1 MSTVQQIKRRKRIR
15 FNSAYLFIAPSILL
29 IGVFIAEPIVQSL
42 WMSLHSWTIGG
53 THQPFTGLSNYVSLM
68 RDTRFWN
75 ALKVTVIYTVCVAV
89 GQVGFGLAI
98 ASRLRR
104 TTWYSSVIRVAYFFP
119 FIGAL
124 AVVGVVWKFLLDPQ
138 VGLIAAWASKLG
150 FIPIA
155 WLQSTTWA
163 LPALIAV
170 GIWKNVGFAMIIILA
185 GMQGVPDQLYEAAT
199 MDGAGAW
206 GQFIHVTMPALRP
219 TLLFAMIIATIN
231 GLQLFDLNYVMT
243 NGGPLFHTES
253 VVMYLYQRGF
263 IDFKMGY
270 ATAIAWILFLVIMV
284 ISFAQ
289 LRLMRYKDVD

>member
-1 MSTVQQIKRRKRIR
+1 MSTVQLKRRKRIR
-15 FNSAYLFIAPSILL
+15 FNSAYLFIAPSLLL

-42 WMSLHSWTIGG
+42 WMSLHDWTIGG
-53 THQPFTGLSNYVSLM
+53 AHQLFTGLSNYASLLG
-68 RDTRFWN
+68 DGRFWN

-138 VGLIAAWASKLG
+138 VGLLAAWASKLG
-150 FIPIA
+150 FVPIA

-185 GMQGVPDQLYEAAT
+185 GMQGVPDHLYEAAT

-206 GQFIHVTMPALRP
+206 GQFIHITMPSLRP

-263 IDFKMGY
+263 IDFRMGY